1 MFNPVPPVDDPPPP
15 APREATE
22 LYVPDIALP
31 GRRAPARMRI
41 VKFALLGGGG
51 TSILCG
57 AVVGVL
63 AWFVMPPEVVPF
75 PSTDRFTF
83 LSEGQRLVIW
93 PLACTLY
100 FAPFLF
106 LVFAMAA
113 SAQAIASGFLQAS
126 SQRTRRLSEP
136 ASGQATAR
144 EERDSVE
151 G

>member
-1 MFNPVPPVDDPPPP
+1 MFNPVPPVDDAPPP
-15 APREATE
+15 APREAAE

-31 GRRAPARMRI
+31 GKRVPARTRI

-57 AVVGVL
+57 VVAGVV

-83 LSEGQRLVIW
+83 LSQGQRLVIW
-93 PLACTLY
+93 PLACILY
-100 FAPFLF
+100 FAPFMF

-126 SQRTRRLSEP
+126 SQRTKRLSESVSSP
-136 ASGQATAR
+136 PTAR
-144 EERDSVE
+144 EQRDSVE
-151 G
+151 S